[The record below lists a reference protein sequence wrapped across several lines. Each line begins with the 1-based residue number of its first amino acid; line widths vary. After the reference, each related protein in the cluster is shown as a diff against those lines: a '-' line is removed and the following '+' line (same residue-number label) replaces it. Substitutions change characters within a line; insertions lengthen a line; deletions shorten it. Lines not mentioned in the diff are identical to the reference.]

1 MINPRWGYGFR
12 LTQLKC
18 IAIMSIY
25 YEVENVEGKSHARA
39 HGQLCRVT
47 MPKGLDLA
55 MTWHQRI
62 FCSPKL

>member
-1 MINPRWGYGFR
+1 
-12 LTQLKC
+12 
-18 IAIMSIY
+18 MSIY

-39 HGQLCRVT
+39 RGQLCQVA
-47 MPKGLDLA
+47 MSKGLDLA